1 VTSTHKTPRE
11 KKTEERTKQEEG
23 RPEVSGGSK
32 SEAPSADLG
41 ALRKVVR
48 YLPMPLFLG
57 LVCLALYLWVSSLE
71 LDAIEARTI
80 NQEYIIAR
88 MMEHLWLTGAATV
101 VIVVLAVTFGVMLTR
116 PVMGRVA
123 PTIASIAALGQAT
136 PSIGVL
142 VLIAILLGRFGF
154 NAALFGLVIYAFLP
168 VLRNTMVGFQQ
179 VDKSVIEAG
188 RGMGMTKTAVLFRI
202 ELPLAIPVMLAGI
215 RTALIIV
222 VGTATVATFINA
234 GGMGDMITNGIKLR
248 REPVLI
254 TSAVLTAVLAL
265 SIDYLAGIAEDILR
279 PKGL

>member
-1 VTSTHKTPRE
+1 MTSTHKTPRE

-168 VLRNTMVGFQQ
+168 VLRNTMVGLQQ

-248 REPVLI
+248 RSPC
-254 TSAVLTAVLAL
+254 
-265 SIDYLAGIAEDILR
+265 
-279 PKGL
+279 

>member
-1 VTSTHKTPRE
+1 MTSTHETSRE
-11 KKTEERTKQEEG
+11 KAEETTKLKGWSEA
-23 RPEVSGGSK
+23 RGGSK
-32 SEAPSADLG
+32 SKAPLANLG
-41 ALRKVVR
+41 AFRKVAR
-48 YLPMPLFLG
+48 YLAMPLFLG
-57 LVCLALYLWVSSLE
+57 LVCLALYSWVSSLE
-71 LDAIEARTI
+71 LDAIEARTV
-80 NQEYIIAR
+80 NQQYIIAR
-88 MMEHLWLTGAATV
+88 MIEHLWLTGAATV
-101 VIVVLAVTFGVMLTR
+101 VIVVLAVTIGVMLTR

-154 NAALFGLVIYAFLP
+154 NVALFGLVIYAFLP
-168 VLRNTMVGFQQ
+168 VLRNTMVGLQQ
-179 VDKSVIEAG
+179 VDKSIIEAG

-248 REPVLI
+248 RESVLI

>member
-1 VTSTHKTPRE
+1 MTSTQKRSRE
-11 KKTEERTKQEEG
+11 KTEGTTEQEG
-23 RPEVSGGSK
+23 RPEAGGHSK
-32 SEAPSADLG
+32 SKAPLADLN
-41 ALRKVVR
+41 AFRKVVR
-48 YLPMPLFLG
+48 YLAMPLFLG

-71 LDAIEARTI
+71 LDVLEARTI
-80 NQEYIIAR
+80 NQQYIVAR
-88 MMEHLWLTGAATV
+88 VIEHLWLTGAATV
-101 VIVVLAVTFGVMLTR
+101 VIVVLAVPIGVILTR
-116 PVMGRVA
+116 PIMGRVA

-154 NAALFGLVIYAFLP
+154 NVALFGLVIYAFLP
-168 VLRNTMVGFQQ
+168 ILRNTMVGLQQ